1 MSEGWIKLHRSLLE
15 WEWYDDINT
24 MRLFIHLILKANHKP
39 KKYKGIEI
47 KMGQVV
53 TGLSILSKET
63 ALSMQRVRTSLS
75 RLKSTNEIT
84 IKTSPQG
91 SIIQIVNYCKFQS
104 TTNRLTNEQQTTN
117 KQLTT
122 NKNEKNEKNER
133 NIIPPIFSDVEKYA
147 KSRGLK
153 VDVLKWYDHYESKG
167 WMIGKNKMKDWQAA
181 YRTWEPEENK
191 IHSAYKPKFQS

>member
-1 MSEGWIKLHRSLLE
+1 VVSEGWIKLHRSLLE

-47 KMGQVV
+47 KMGEIV

-63 ALSMQRVRTSLS
+63 SLSMQRIRTSLS

-84 IKTSPQG
+84 IKTSSQG
-91 SIIQIVNYCKFQS
+91 SIIQIVNYCKYQT
-104 TTNRLTNEQQTTN
+104 TTNNLTNEQQTTN

-122 NKNEKNEKNER
+122 NKNEKNEKKER
-133 NIIPPIFSDVEKYA
+133 NIIPPMFEMIEKYA
-147 KSRGLK
+147 KTRGLK
-153 VDVLKWYDHYESKG
+153 VDIIRFFNHYESNG
-167 WMIGKNKMKDWQAA
+167 WMVGKNKMKDWQAS
-181 YRTWEPEENK
+181 YRTWEPK
-191 IHSAYKPKFQS
+191 KVVSTPKFVR